1 MPACLRL
8 STLLAAPLAV
18 ALFVTVAP
26 AATAPLPRGDIF
38 NFPGANPSPSSAS
51 SAGFALADR
60 WLGDEPFNSAV
71 GALGSGVSLSPMLQ
85 RLSRQ
90 DLRAR
95 NTKYDETRA
104 FFDAAGGSIAYAL
117 PRSAWGVCAYATQPV
132 FRREESAFQEG
143 VSTEPAIPAVVRTT
157 TKTRE
162 WRTGVAVAYRAGSWA
177 FGVAPELVKR
187 VDLLTVAREGA
198 NQTGLA
204 DTWDLSGSGQSVLAS
219 ARYTSSRPGP
229 HDWRIGASV
238 RALPKLELIGT
249 VPVTNG
255 GGSVAATVSRESAWE
270 GGVSLEA
277 RITPEFQLLLGAG
290 GRTATEWTGIAASN
304 GASGQVALAGEYH
317 DPQLPWTFRFGV
329 GRESNPGTHE
339 SSASQVGLGLGWQ
352 DGDLRYDFGVL
363 HRGLQR
369 SGAPNS
375 SDDRV
380 VGSVTLKMGRG
391 R

>member
-1 MPACLRL
+1 MSACPWPC
-8 STLLAAPLAV
+8 TLLAAPLAV

-38 NFPGANPSPSSAS
+38 NFPGANPSPASAS
-51 SAGFALADR
+51 SAAFALADR

-71 GALGSGVSLSPMLQ
+71 GALGNSISLSPMLQ

-95 NTKYDETRA
+95 NTKYDETRG
-104 FFDAAGGSIAYAL
+104 FFDAAGGYIAYAS
-117 PRSAWGVCAYATQPV
+117 PQSAWGVSVYATQPV
-132 FRREESAFQEG
+132 FRREESAFQQG
-143 VSTEPAIPAVVRTT
+143 VTTQPAIPAVVRST

-162 WRTGVAVAYRAGSWA
+162 WRTGVAVAFRAGAWA
-177 FGVAPELVKR
+177 FGIAPEAVKR
-187 VDLLTVAREGA
+187 IDQFTVAREGA
-198 NQTGLA
+198 NQSGVA
-204 DTWDLSGSGQSVLAS
+204 DTWDLAGSGKSMLAS
-219 ARYTSSRPGP
+219 ARYASSRPCP

-238 RALPKLELIGT
+238 RALPKLELTGT

-255 GGSVAATVSRESAWE
+255 GGSVPATVSRESPWE
-270 GGVSLEA
+270 GGVSIEA

-304 GASGQVALAGEYH
+304 GATGQAALAGEYH
-317 DPQLPWTFRFGV
+317 DPQLPWTLRFGV

-339 SSASQVGLGLGWQ
+339 SSASQVGLGIGWLS
-352 DGDLRYDFGVL
+352 GDLRYDFGVL
-363 HRGLQR
+363 HRSLQR
-369 SGAPNS
+369 TGAPNS

-380 VGSVTLKMGRG
+380 VGSVTVKLGRG
-391 R
+391 K